1 MGTQRIELAIERL
14 FSDTGVLRIDRDS
27 SKSLKS
33 LSSLLGAIEEDKPIV
48 LIGTQMLAKG
58 HHFPS
63 VTLVGVIN
71 ADAGMLS
78 PDFKAPER
86 TAQTL
91 VQVAGRAGRGKAPG
105 KVLIQSYQPNNPNL
119 RLLVEKGYSNFLLN
133 KNWLPGRNQSSHPLE
148 DGYHSIGI
156 FRSWSS
162 PKISRTLP
170 EKDTLYHPC
179 GKEKPRDFG
188 PLKAPLGQDRQS
200 IPISINCSCGQR

>member
-1 MGTQRIELAIERL
+1 
-14 FSDTGVLRIDRDS
+14 
-27 SKSLKS
+27 
-33 LSSLLGAIEEDKPIV
+33 
-48 LIGTQMLAKG
+48 MLAKG

-105 KVLIQSYQPNNPNL
+105 QVLIQSYQPNNPNL
-119 RLLVEKGYSNFLLN
+119 RLLVEKGYSNFAEQELVTRSQS
-133 KNWLPGRNQSSHPLE
+133 KLPPFRI
-148 DGYHSIGI
+148 GYHSIGI
-156 FRSWSS
+156 FRPWSG

-170 EKDTLYHPC
+170 GKNTLYHPC
-179 GKEKPRDFG
+179 GKEKPRDFWA
-188 PLKAPLGQDRQS
+188 LKAPLGRIDNRYRFQLIVLADNAKDLRDSLWQWVPSTSQKNIKWTIDIDPQDAV
-200 IPISINCSCGQR
+200 

>member
-1 MGTQRIELAIERL
+1 
-14 FSDTGVLRIDRDS
+14 
-27 SKSLKS
+27 
-33 LSSLLGAIEEDKPIV
+33 LLEAIEEDKPLV

-119 RLLVEKGYSNFLLN
+119 RLLVEKGYSNFAEQELVTRSQS
-133 KNWLPGRNQSSHPLE
+133 KLPPFRRLAIIRSESSDHRAAQKFLE
-148 DGYHSIGI
+148 LYREKILSII
-156 FRSWSS
+156 
-162 PKISRTLP
+162 PV
-170 EKDTLYHPC
+170 EKKSL
-179 GKEKPRDFG
+179 EIFG
-188 PLKAPLGQDRQS
+188 PLKAPLGRIGNRYRFQLIVLADDAKNLRDSLWQWVPSTSQKNIKWTIDMDPQDAV
-200 IPISINCSCGQR
+200 